1 MTMKLS
7 QLIAATHF
15 QCSSTADPEI
25 TGVEYDSRRVQQ
37 GTLFVALPGAHVD
50 GRTFIAGAFAA
61 GAAAVVSNSS
71 ADAAAGPHILAD
83 NPLHALAALSAE
95 FHGHPDKKMRL
106 IGITGTNGKT
116 TITYFLESILARHGL
131 STGVVGTV
139 NYRYKD
145 TVFPASNT
153 TPQSGDI
160 YRLFHQ
166 MSSSGVDAAVM
177 EVSSHALAL
186 GRVRGLEFD
195 VAVFTNL
202 TRDHLDFH
210 ETMED
215 YFAAKSKLFVELR
228 PGEKK
233 FPKAAVIN
241 RDDPWGR
248 KLVSLVRDAETIT
261 YGLNEKAAVRA
272 EHVRP
277 SSSCTEF
284 VLVTPHGR
292 RKVELAHIGE
302 HNIYNALAAA
312 GAALACGVPLETI
325 IEGLEQ
331 APMVP
336 GRLEKVDEGQN
347 FTVVVD
353 YAHTDDALKNITTA
367 LRDLKPARLITIFG
381 CGGDRDR
388 SKRPLM
394 GEVATAVSDF
404 VFVTSDNPRSEDPQ
418 KIALDIEVGIRRQHR
433 NNYQVVLDRE
443 QAIAA
448 AMVMAQKG
456 DIVLIAGK
464 GHETY
469 QIVGETRFHFNDTEV
484 ARKYLRQRLSAN
496 AAAQS

>member
-1 MTMKLS
+1 MNLS
-7 QLIAATHF
+7 KLIAGSRYRLSGT
-15 QCSSTADPEI
+15 TDPEI
-25 TGVEYDSRRVQQ
+25 TGIEYDSRKVTP

-50 GRTFIAGAFAA
+50 GRQFIAGALAA
-61 GAAAVVSNSS
+61 GAAAIVSNS
-71 ADAAAGPHILAD
+71 ADDATVVPHIFAD
-83 NPLHALAALSAE
+83 NPLHALAALSAA
-95 FHGHPDKKMRL
+95 FYDHPDRKMRL

-116 TITYFLESILARHGL
+116 TITYFLESIFGRHGL

-153 TPQSGDI
+153 TPQSGDL

-166 MSSSGVDAAVM
+166 MSSNGVDTAIM

-210 ETMED
+210 QTMED
-215 YFAAKSKLFVELR
+215 YFAAKSKLFIELG
-228 PGEKK
+228 PGAKK
-233 FPKAAVIN
+233 FPKCAVIN
-241 RDDPWGR
+241 RDDPWG
-248 KLVSLVRDAETIT
+248 KKIVPLIRDAETLT
-261 YGLNEKAAVRA
+261 YGLSEKSAVRA

-277 SSSCTEF
+277 SSACTEF
-284 VLVTPHGR
+284 VLVTPQGR

-312 GAALACGVPLETI
+312 GAALASGIPLETI
-325 IEGLEQ
+325 IEGLEK

-367 LRDLKPARLITIFG
+367 LKDLKPTRLITVFG

-388 SKRPLM
+388 SKRPIM
-394 GEVATAVSDF
+394 GELATAMSDF

-448 AMVMAQKG
+448 AIVMAQKG
-456 DIVLIAGK
+456 DIILIAGK

-469 QIVGETRFHFNDTEV
+469 QIIGDKQFHFNDTEV
-484 ARKYLRQRLSAN
+484 ARKYLRQRLVASE
-496 AAAQS
+496 AAQS